1 MCYATILGITFH
13 CISKCKPY
21 FFASL
26 LLLYYWQ
33 TIIAV
38 FYLIIKL
45 ILCGKRKVALIEMA
59 AACTFSAERYSMMY
73 LVRTGGTISM
83 GVPRLSIK
91 LNFNI
96 TLKNI

>member
-1 MCYATILGITFH
+1 MPLFWVLHFTALANVNLIF
-13 CISKCKPY
+13 
-21 FFASL
+21 L
-26 LLLYYWQ
+26 LLCFYSIIGQ